1 MPIKESELILNP
13 DGSVY
18 HIALTPEMVADNVI
32 LVGDPGRV
40 KTVSSRFDKILFERQ
55 HREFITH
62 TGEYKGKLVTAI
74 STGIGTD
81 NIDIVLNEL
90 DAAVNIDLKTRE
102 IKKKLKS
109 LNLIRI
115 GTSGSLQA
123 DIPVDTYVASTF
135 GLGLDVLLNFYDFDN
150 TELEE
155 DLADAFEEQTEWP
168 ANLHLP
174 VFIEGSKS
182 LLEKSKSFT
191 KQGITATAPGFF
203 GPQGRQLRLKPLVPD
218 LNEKLT
224 AFKHK
229 DHRITNF
236 EMETSAL
243 YGLGRALGHNSLT
256 ICAIIANRI
265 KKEYSKNSQKA
276 IENLI
281 DLVLEELISK

>member
-18 HIALTPEMVADNVI
+18 HIALTPEMVADDVI

-62 TGEYKGKLVTAI
+62 TGEYKGKLVTVI

-123 DIPVDTYVASTF
+123 DIPVDAYVASTF
-135 GLGLDVLLNFYDFDN
+135 GLGLDVLLNYYDFDN

-155 DLADAFEEQTEWP
+155 DLADAFEDQTEWP
-168 ANLHLP
+168 ATLHLP

-182 LLEKSKSFT
+182 LLEKSKPFT

-243 YGLGRALGHNSLT
+243 YGLGRAMGHNSLT

-276 IENLI
+276 IETLI

>member
-1 MPIKESELILNP
+1 MAIKESELILNP

-18 HIALTPEMVADNVI
+18 HIALSSEMVADHVI

-40 KTVSSRFDKILFERQ
+40 KTVSARFDKIHFERQ

-62 TGEYKGKLVTAI
+62 TGEYKGKLVTVI

-102 IKKKLKS
+102 IKKNLRK

-123 DIPVDTYVASTF
+123 DIPVDAYVASTF
-135 GLGLDVLLNFYDFDN
+135 GLGLDILLNYYELDHTD
-150 TELEE
+150 LEE
-155 DLADAFEEQTEWP
+155 ELADAFEEHTQWP
-168 ANLHLP
+168 ATLHLP
-174 VFIEGSKS
+174 VFVEGSKS
-182 LLEKSKSFT
+182 LLKKALPFT

-203 GPQGRQLRLKPLVPD
+203 GPQGRQLRLKPLVQD
-218 LNEKLT
+218 LNELLT
-224 AFKHK
+224 DFHYQE
-229 DHRITNF
+229 HRITNF

-243 YGLGRALGHNSLT
+243 YGLGRALGHNCIT

-265 KKEYSKNSQKA
+265 KKEYSKNSQKS
-276 IENLI
+276 IETLI
-281 DLVLEELISK
+281 DLVLEEMIAK

>member
-1 MPIKESELILNP
+1 MAIKESELILNP

-18 HIALTPEMVADNVI
+18 HIALTPEMVADHVI

-40 KTVSSRFDKILFERQ
+40 KSVSSRFDKIHFERQ

-62 TGEYKGKLVTAI
+62 TGEYKGKMVTVI

-102 IKKKLKS
+102 IKKKLRK

-115 GTSGSLQA
+115 GTSGSLQP
-123 DIPVDTYVASTF
+123 DIPVDAFVASTF
-135 GLGLDVLLNFYDFDN
+135 GLGLDILLNYYELEQ

-155 DLADAFEEQTEWP
+155 ELADAFEEHTQWP
-168 ANLHLP
+168 ATLHLP
-174 VFIEGSKS
+174 VFVEGSKS
-182 LLEKSKSFT
+182 LLKKALPFT

-203 GPQGRQLRLKPLVPD
+203 GPQGRQLRLKPLIPD
-218 LNEKLT
+218 LNELLT
-224 AFKHK
+224 GFKYQ

-236 EMETSAL
+236 EMETSGL
-243 YGLGRALGHNSLT
+243 YGIGRALGHDCITL
-256 ICAIIANRI
+256 CAIIANRI
-265 KKEYSKNSQKA
+265 KKEYSKNAQKS
-276 IENLI
+276 IETLI
-281 DLVLEELISK
+281 DLVLEEMIAK

>member
-1 MPIKESELILNP
+1 MPIKESELILNA

-18 HIALTPEMVADNVI
+18 HIALNPEMVADHVI

-40 KTVSSRFDKILFERQ
+40 KTVSSRFDKIHFERQ

-62 TGEYKGKLVTAI
+62 TGEFKGKQVTVI

-102 IKKKLKS
+102 IKKKLKK

-123 DIPVDTYVASTF
+123 DIPVDSFVASTF
-135 GLGLDVLLNFYDFDN
+135 GLGLDVLLNYYNFEN

-155 DLADAFEEQTEWP
+155 DLSDAFEEQTEWP
-168 ANLHLP
+168 ASLHLP
-174 VFIEGSKS
+174 VFVEGNRT
-182 LLEKSKSFT
+182 LLEKAKPFT

-203 GPQGRQLRLKPLVPD
+203 GPQGRQLRLKPILSD

-224 AFKHK
+224 SFQYQN
-229 DHRITNF
+229 HRICNF
-236 EMETSAL
+236 EMETSGL
-243 YGLGRALGHNSLT
+243 YGLGRALGHNCLT

-265 KKEYSKNSQKA
+265 KKEYSKNSQKS

-281 DLVLEELISK
+281 DLVLEELINK